1 MTPLESAEH
10 IATIKSKYIA
20 LKEHLNEK
28 SQRLWAAAEAA
39 AIGAGGIS
47 RVHQATGIS
56 KTTIRSGLREL
67 SIPPEQTSPQ
77 ARSTENA
84 SSRLRRPGG
93 GRKPLQDKDPTLL
106 ADLEE
111 LLEPDT
117 RGDPESALRWC
128 SKSLHKL
135 KAALHEKGHSISH
148 QSVSTLLSKMG
159 YSLQANKKTKEGSC
173 HPDRNAQFSYVNE
186 RTKAMQALGQPVISV
201 DCKKKELVG
210 EFKNAGREWHK
221 KGQPDEV
228 LVYDFVDRGEGKAIP
243 YGIYDVTKNRGFVN
257 VGMDHDTAA
266 FAVASIGLWW
276 ERLGKA
282 MYPEA
287 SQLQIMADGGGSN
300 SSRSRLWKLCLQ
312 ELADSTGLTL
322 HVCHFPP
329 GTSKWNKIEHRLFSF
344 ISLNWRGRPLV
355 SFEVVVSLIGSVRTQ
370 AGLVVDA
377 VLDRGLYPT
386 KIIVSDDE
394 LASVRLLGH
403 DFHREWNYTIEPRKR

>member
-10 IATIKSKYIA
+10 IATIKSKYVA
-20 LKEHLNEK
+20 LKDHLNEK
-28 SQRLWAAAEAA
+28 SQRLWAATEAA
-39 AIGAGGIS
+39 AIGTGGIS
-47 RVHQATGIS
+47 RVHQGTGIS

-67 SIPPEQTSPQ
+67 STPSEQTSPQ
-77 ARSTENA
+77 AETAENV
-84 SSRLRRPGG
+84 SPRLRRPGG
-93 GRKPLQDKDPTLL
+93 GRKSLQDKDPTLI

-111 LLEPDT
+111 LLEADT

-135 KAALHEKGHSISH
+135 KAALQEKGHSISH
-148 QSVSTLLSKMG
+148 QSVSTLLGKRG
-159 YSLQANKKTKEGSC
+159 YSLQANKKTKEGSG
-173 HPDRNAQFSYVNE
+173 HPDRNAQFGYVNE

-210 EFKNAGREWHK
+210 EFKNTGREWHK
-221 KGQPDEV
+221 KGRPDEV
-228 LVYDFVDRGEGKAIP
+228 LVYDFVDLGQGKAIP
-243 YGIYDVTKNRGFVN
+243 YGIYDVTQNRGFVN

-276 ERLGKA
+276 ERLGKP
-282 MYPEA
+282 MYAEA
-287 SQLQIMADGGGSN
+287 TQLQIMAD
-300 SSRSRLWKLCLQ
+300 

-377 VLDRGLYPT
+377 VLDRGIYPT
-386 KIIVSDDE
+386 KIVVSDDE
-394 LASVRLLGH
+394 LASVCLLGH
-403 DFHREWNYTIEPRKR
+403 DFHREWNYTIEPRKE

>member
-1 MTPLESAEH
+1 MNSEAIAEK
-10 IATIKSKYIA
+10 IDAY
-20 LKEHLNEK
+20 E
-28 SQRLWAAAEAA
+28 
-39 AIGAGGIS
+39 G
-47 RVHQATGIS
+47 V
-56 KTTIRSGLREL
+56 
-67 SIPPEQTSPQ
+67 SP
-77 ARSTENA
+77 
-84 SSRLRRPGG
+84 RLRRPGG
-93 GRKPLQDKDPTLL
+93 GRKSLQDKDPTLI

-111 LLEPDT
+111 LLEADT

-135 KAALHEKGHSISH
+135 KVALQEKGHSISH
-148 QSVSTLLSKMG
+148 QSVSTLLVKRG

-173 HPDRNAQFSYVNE
+173 HPDRNAQFGYVNE
-186 RTKAMQALGQPVISV
+186 RTKAMQSLRQPVISV

-287 SQLQIMADGGGSN
+287 RQLQIMADGGGSN

-355 SFEVVVSLIGSVRTQ
+355 SFEVMVSLIGSMRTQ

-377 VLDRGLYPT
+377 VLDRGVYPT
-386 KIIVSDDE
+386 KIAVSDEE

-403 DFHREWNYTIEPRKR
+403 DFHREWNYTIEPRER